1 MTKVLSILV
10 LPVLLAACDPIT
22 IASLAASGLSYAFT
36 GKSVSD
42 HTVSA
47 MAGRDCA
54 MLRIIE
60 GAPVCRVPETPGGTP
75 APVAVAAAELDAAA
89 ARPMAAHGSDALPQT
104 APAAGPAGGRLL
116 GGALPP
122 ASSNAEPGRD
132 GVRDAGRTVAVSV
145 ERLAGGN
152 ARLVGCGP
160 KAEVF
165 ALVQDDG
172 TLEVFVHDPARAGP
186 SNLQMV
192 LRIVD
197 YAHNPDAL
205 TGLWINGSFYFVNTI
220 IV

>member
-22 IASLAASGLSYAFT
+22 IASLAATGLSYAFT
-36 GKSVSD
+36 GKGVSD
-42 HTVSA
+42 HTISA
-47 MAGRDCA
+47 MAQKDCA
-54 MLRIIE
+54 MLRIIR
-60 GAPVCRVPETPGGTP
+60 GAAVCRDPETPGGTP
-75 APVAVAAAELDAAA
+75 APVAIAAAAPDAAA
-89 ARPMAAHGSDALPQT
+89 GPMDVHDFDALSQI
-104 APAAGPAGGRLL
+104 APAAAPPAERLL
-116 GGALPP
+116 SGGPPP
-122 ASSNAEPGRD
+122 ASANAERGPL
-132 GVRDAGRTVAVSV
+132 GVRDAERTAVPSV
-145 ERLAGGN
+145 ESLAGGN
-152 ARLVGCGP
+152 ARLVGFGA

-165 ALVQDDG
+165 ALMQDDG
-172 TLEVFVHDPARAGP
+172 TLEVFVHDPTRASP